1 MANHQHQLHPIIRP
15 PVEHEVVHSPV
26 RDDAA
31 LGPTEDL
38 DRRLDGVPHAVVG
51 LTALFSVM
59 LAMLIAFMFL
69 AGGMIS
75 RIAAVVLAFLAVP
88 VIVTTLRRKAYRER
102 DRLHPSR

>member
-1 MANHQHQLHPIIRP
+1 MATHQHQLHPIIRP
-15 PVEHEVVHSPV
+15 PEEHEIVHSPV

-38 DRRLDGVPHAVVG
+38 DRQPDGVPHAVVG

-69 AGGMIS
+69 GGGTIS
-75 RIAAVVLAFLAVP
+75 RIAAVVLAVLAIP
-88 VIVTTLRRKAYRER
+88 VIVSTLRRKAIRER
-102 DRLHPSR
+102 DHLHPSR

>member
-1 MANHQHQLHPIIRP
+1 MASHQHQLHPIIRP
-15 PVEHEVVHSPV
+15 AEKHEVVQSPV

-38 DRRLDGVPHAVVG
+38 DRQPDGVPHAVVG

-69 AGGMIS
+69 GGGTIS
-75 RIAAVVLAFLAVP
+75 RIAAVILALLAVP
-88 VIVTTLRRKAYRER
+88 VIVSTLRRKANRER
-102 DRLHPSR
+102 DRVHPSR